1 MQAKDIMLQTQPKRS
16 IRTHTITKGIVG
28 MLTQG
33 ITIQRGLTR
42 AQIPLTITNTR
53 RMATQEMRSIGTR
66 MNSID
71 SAGILRR
78 SFEPV
83 GTLEIMMAT
92 DTSGAPTTSTIRNTE
107 NMKKNSIDSR
117 KNTLG
122 LKERLMNATVNAII
136 RKMTVLK
143 MLYVVPASA
152 FLVSPFSPS

>member
-1 MQAKDIMLQTQPKRS
+1 
-16 IRTHTITKGIVG
+16 
-28 MLTQG
+28 
-33 ITIQRGLTR
+33 
-42 AQIPLTITNTR
+42 
-53 RMATQEMRSIGTR
+53 MATQEMRSIGTR